1 MFIALSKQL
10 GRAEIEISH
19 EELRQKVVQYLK
31 KNPKMVSILI
41 VFLKIKLGLVTKAE
55 AESDA
60 KIERAFRYILRK
72 SSIKREESVLKWSV
86 STATS
91 TDSERKTR
99 MAWTQVTGSSCQVCY
114 RKEKYLNEKTNIKD
128 KFLA

>member
-1 MFIALSKQL
+1 MFIALSEQL

-19 EELRQKVVQYLK
+19 EELRQSVVQYLK
-31 KNPKMVSILI
+31 KNPKMVSVLI
-41 VFLKIKLGLVTKAE
+41 IFLKIKLGLVTKAE

-60 KIERAFRYILRK
+60 KTERAFRYILRK
-72 SSIKREESVLKWSV
+72 SSIKREESLLKWSV
-86 STATS
+86 STAN
-91 TDSERKTR
+91 DSERKTR